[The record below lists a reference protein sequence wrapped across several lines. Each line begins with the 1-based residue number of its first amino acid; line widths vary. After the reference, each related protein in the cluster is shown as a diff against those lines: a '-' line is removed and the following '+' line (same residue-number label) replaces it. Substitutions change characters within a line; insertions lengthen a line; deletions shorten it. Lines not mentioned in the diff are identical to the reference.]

1 MSTMEHHVTKLLN
14 KVAAIPFIPVR
25 CIICNIQ
32 ELIIKQ
38 FTKNKFLHLTLKVRM
53 QLTPQPFYGPF
64 SRTTQV
70 SQWQKKIC
78 GPYGA
83 REN

>member
-14 KVAAIPFIPVR
+14 KVAAILYIPVR
-25 CIICNIQ
+25 CIFCNIQ

-38 FTKNKFLHLTLKVRM
+38 FTKNRFLHLTLKERM

-64 SRTTQV
+64 SKTTRV
-70 SQWQKKIC
+70 LSLIHI
-78 GPYGA
+78 
-83 REN
+83 